1 MDSAKW
7 LKDSAEVEFAGVE
20 LGDVRRGRR
29 LQQVAARLSEEPG
42 KSFPQTFEAAELEGF
57 YRLLRNESVT
67 WEAILEPHLAATC
80 ERASQIAECLAIH
93 DTTEFSFKGRDALGA
108 TSSSAKGFFG
118 HFSLL
123 VAMDAA
129 RTPLGVG
136 SLQQYV
142 RKGRKK
148 TATRQ
153 EVVDDPES
161 EARRWYRSVEALE
174 KRAAGKF
181 SCIHVTDREGDIF
194 EFLSKAVSL
203 EARFVVRAT
212 YDRKIVEDDE
222 TTSLHEPLLR
232 LKPTVAR
239 NISISLRGKGLT
251 PTMDRS
257 HPPRGAREAAIVM
270 AATTVSIISPNEL
283 RTTSHEIELNV
294 VRVWEPKPP
303 SGQAP
308 VEWILYTTEPVD
320 TPEQIERVVDIYR
333 ARWTIEEFFKA
344 LKTGCSIERRQLE
357 TFDTLTNA
365 VAIFIPIAW
374 RMLLAR
380 SVSRSTPDRP
390 PTDVLTPVQIRILE
404 LKLKRPLGSAKDALF
419 AIARLGG
426 HLPQNGDPGWQT
438 IGRGFEELLLAEYYF
453 SLGQNAAR
461 SDQS

>member
-7 LKDSAEVEFAGVE
+7 LREGAEVEFAGAK
-20 LGDVRRGRR
+20 LGDARRERR
-29 LQQVAARLSEEPG
+29 LQQVAAQLSAEPG
-42 KSFPQTFEAAELEGF
+42 NSFPQTFETAELEGF

-80 ERASQIAECLAIH
+80 ERAAQIAECLAIH
-93 DTTEFSFKGRDALGA
+93 DTTEFQFKGRDALGA

-129 RTPLGVG
+129 RTPLGIG
-136 SLQQYV
+136 SLLQYL

-148 TATRQ
+148 AATRQ
-153 EVVDDPES
+153 EVVADPES

-194 EFLSKAVSL
+194 EFLSNAVSL

-212 YDRKIVEDDE
+212 YDRRIVEDDE
-222 TTSLHEPLLR
+222 TISLHEPLLR
-232 LKPTVAR
+232 LKPSVAR
-239 NISISLRGKGLT
+239 NISISLRGNGLT
-251 PTMDRS
+251 PAMDRA

-270 AATTVSIISPNEL
+270 AATTVSIISPLEL
-283 RTTSHEIELNV
+283 RTCHEVELNV

-303 SGQAP
+303 NGQPP

-344 LKTGCSIERRQLE
+344 LKTGCSIEKRQLE

-365 VAIFIPIAW
+365 VAIFTPIAW

-390 PTDVLTPVQIRILE
+390 PTDVLTAVQIRILE
-404 LKLKRPLGSAKDALF
+404 LKLKRPLDSARDALF

-426 HLPQNGDPGWQT
+426 HLSQNGDPGWQT